1 MEGLSGIYSEEER
14 ELLLLLAMSREVFRR
29 SFQKRAPNHI
39 CEHAYQIS
47 SAFSKFYHAHH
58 IAGETDWDKQ
68 HARLELCAAVLMVLR
83 RLLEVLGIDTVG
95 AM

>member
-29 SFQKRAPNHI
+29 SFQERAPNHI
-39 CEHAYQIS
+39 CEHTYQIS
-47 SAFSKFYHAHH
+47 SAFSTFYHAHH
-58 IAGETDWDKQ
+58 IAGEQNAEKQ
-68 HARLELCAAVLMVLR
+68 RAWLGLCAAVLMVLR
-83 RLLEVLGIDTVG
+83 RLLDVLGIDTVG